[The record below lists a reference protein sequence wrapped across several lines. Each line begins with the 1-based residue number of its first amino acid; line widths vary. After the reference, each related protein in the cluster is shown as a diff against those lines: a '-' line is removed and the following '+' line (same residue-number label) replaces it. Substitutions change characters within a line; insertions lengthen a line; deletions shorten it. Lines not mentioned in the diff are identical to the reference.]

1 MEPSQLPLAAL
12 QDVLEAIVPLI
23 VMVMWAASQLLG
35 NKPKAKPKPPARPQ
49 PPAVGNV
56 AGQAAR
62 GEKPPSLEETLR
74 REVEEFMRRAQGRE
88 PAKQAPAARAPAGP
102 GRPTP
107 QRQEVR
113 PPKRTNTQPPERT
126 RRLTDAP
133 GGLTTPVTQES
144 GRTAPL
150 GSGVAQHVAQHLT
163 GAQELAAHAS
173 KLGAEV
179 ALADERLQEHL
190 QGKFV
195 HQLGAL
201 QHRETEKRTVARSA
215 VAEAIFKALQTPA
228 GVRQIIVAS
237 EILRRP
243 EERWKRTGDASR
255 RG

>member
-1 MEPSQLPLAAL
+1 MEYAQLPLAAL

-56 AGQAAR
+56 VGQQAP
-62 GEKPPSLEETLR
+62 GGKPPSLEETLR

-88 PAKQAPAARAPAGP
+88 PAKQTPTVRAPAGP

-107 QRQEVR
+107 QRQEDR
-113 PPKRTNTQPPERT
+113 PSKRTKVEPQERT

-133 GGLTTPVTQES
+133 GGLTTPKAQPQQLS
-144 GRTAPL
+144 RPAPL
-150 GSGVAQHVAQHLT
+150 GAGVAQHVAQHLT
-163 GAQELAAHAS
+163 GAQELAAHTRT
-173 KLGAEV
+173 LGADV
-179 ALADERLQEHL
+179 ALADDRMREHL

-195 HQLGAL
+195 HQVGSLE
-201 QHRETEKRTVARSA
+201 HRVEEQRKVVRTP
-215 VAEAIFKALQTPA
+215 VAEAIYNSLRTPA

-243 EERWKRTGDASR
+243 EERWVRTGDA
-255 RG
+255 

>member
-1 MEPSQLPLAAL
+1 MAFAQLPLAAL

-56 AGQAAR
+56 VGQQAQ
-62 GEKPPSLEETLR
+62 GGKPPSLEETLR
-74 REVEEFMRRAQGRE
+74 REVEEFMRRAQGRD
-88 PAKQAPAARAPAGP
+88 PAKQGPQRPAALAGP

-107 QRQEVR
+107 QRQEARQPRQPARTKVEPDR
-113 PPKRTNTQPPERT
+113 P

-133 GGLTTPVTQES
+133 GGLTTPAAQETS
-144 GRTAPL
+144 RSAPL

-163 GAQELAAHAS
+163 GAQELAAHTRT
-173 KLGAEV
+173 LGADV
-179 ALADERLQEHL
+179 ALADDRMREHL
-190 QGKFV
+190 QGTFV
-195 HQLGAL
+195 HKLGSL
-201 QHRETEKRTVARSA
+201 EHRVEEQRKVVRTP
-215 VAEAIFKALQTPA
+215 VAEAIYNSLKTPA

-243 EERWKRTGDASR
+243 EERWSRSGDA
-255 RG
+255 